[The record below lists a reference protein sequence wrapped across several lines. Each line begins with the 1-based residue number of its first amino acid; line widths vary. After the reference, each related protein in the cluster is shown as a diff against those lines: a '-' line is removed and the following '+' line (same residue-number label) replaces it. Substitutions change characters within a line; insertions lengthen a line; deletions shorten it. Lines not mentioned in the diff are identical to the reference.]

1 MLTKKSNQNNSWRI
15 KSSSEL
21 GSSPKPLEA
30 DNPDRQDY
38 KCLESQKETGKIIIN
53 LHRLLLTKCLIA

>member
-38 KCLESQKETGKIIIN
+38 KSLESQKETGKIIIN
-53 LHRLLLTKCLIA
+53 LHRLLLTKCLIT